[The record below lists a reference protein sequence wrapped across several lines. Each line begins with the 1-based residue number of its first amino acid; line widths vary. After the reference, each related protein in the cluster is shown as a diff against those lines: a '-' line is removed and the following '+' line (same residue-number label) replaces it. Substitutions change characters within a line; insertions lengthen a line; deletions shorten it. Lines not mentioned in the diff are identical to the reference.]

1 MTPDDA
7 YRSLSI
13 FMQSVI
19 GSSSVKGTLLRRI
32 LTHEGTFGPIGMK
45 KVGKTRVMP
54 RLFVSFDSLF

>member
-13 FMQSVI
+13 FMQSVA
-19 GSSSVKGTLLRRI
+19 GTVKGNFVERN